1 MEEHDEKGISK
12 QINEVSLL
20 HSEENKPII
29 LDKEKIDKQYVY
41 RFFTRIIDIVGS
53 SIGLILSSPLF

>member
-12 QINEVSLL
+12 QIKEVSLL